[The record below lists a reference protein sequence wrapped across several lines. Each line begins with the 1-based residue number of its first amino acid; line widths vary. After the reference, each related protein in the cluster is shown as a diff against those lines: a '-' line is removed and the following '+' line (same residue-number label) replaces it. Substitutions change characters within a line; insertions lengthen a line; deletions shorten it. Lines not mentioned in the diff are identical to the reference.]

1 MPLQSFTMP
10 PPSGGLDLVTPID
23 QMDPS
28 YALELVNVF
37 PGAGGPSVRKGYY
50 QLASTGSSAPLGF
63 AKELPLADGTSQLI
77 VANSTNLY
85 SISSGGVVTNIT
97 NAVPHTSSAFNDT
110 IFSNK
115 MYLCNGVD
123 SAQVYTGTGIAQDL
137 AFTPVALANLVSVSS
152 YRERLWFVER
162 NTLVAWYGGVQST
175 GVAASALTS
184 NDFQFVMKQGGYLLH
199 VGSYSNQTGTT
210 AQDLLFA
217 CSSEG
222 EIVFYQGSSPADV
235 ANWSIT
241 ARFVIGRPLG
251 FRAFIR
257 VNQDIWILTQQGII
271 PVSSLFQT
279 DPQQAARLVSD
290 KVNPLIATAAA
301 AIPFSSA
308 WGGFL
313 WAGGRR
319 VYITIPVTGTT
330 SYFLVY
336 SLDTKGWTKF
346 QLYDN
351 GHALSSCTFIN
362 LPLYASAT
370 GVVYK
375 GETGLA
381 EAASSTSSGQAMT
394 FSSRSAFS
402 FFEQR
407 GSFKAFKDI
416 RPILKSKRGLTLNLG
431 LDTDF
436 KRQATVTTA
445 TTGAGTFTAWGSP
458 WGSPW
463 SSDVEYIFDRFAVKG
478 QGHSAAIRFGGSIK
492 GSPCDILSFEIR
504 FDLGG
509 QV

>member
-1 MPLQSFTMP
+1 
-10 PPSGGLDLVTPID
+10 
-23 QMDPS
+23 
-28 YALELVNVF
+28 
-37 PGAGGPSVRKGYY
+37 
-50 QLASTGSSAPLGF
+50 
-63 AKELPLADGTSQLI
+63 
-77 VANSTNLY
+77 
-85 SISSGGVVTNIT
+85 
-97 NAVPHTSSAFNDT
+97 
-110 IFSNK
+110 
-115 MYLCNGVD
+115 
-123 SAQVYTGTGIAQDL
+123 
-137 AFTPVALANLVSVSS
+137 
-152 YRERLWFVER
+152 
-162 NTLVAWYGGVQST
+162 
-175 GVAASALTS
+175 
-184 NDFQFVMKQGGYLLH
+184 
-199 VGSYSNQTGTT
+199 
-210 AQDLLFA
+210 LLFA

-381 EAASSTSSGQAMT
+381 EAASSTSSGQAT
-394 FSSRSAFS
+394 AFSSRSAFS

-407 GSFKAFKDI
+407 GSYKAFKDI